1 MAHEC
6 TWRSLDYPKSDLI
19 KRTQSWHGTD
29 RQCRGTVVQA
39 LRENDVLTKD
49 QIALLWDVPSQLEK
63 ALLTL
68 LDDGLIESRG
78 KKKYSLPRN

>member
-1 MAHEC
+1 
-6 TWRSLDYPKSDLI
+6 LDYPKSDLV

-39 LRENDVLTKD
+39 LRENETLTKA
-49 QIALLWDVPSQLEK
+49 QIAQLWDVPSQLEK

-68 LDDGLIESRG
+68 LDDGLIEARG
-78 KKKYSLPRN
+78 RDKYSLPRI